1 MNANDLSTRRADV
14 HVLDVREQDEWD
26 AGHIAGAQH
35 IPLGELGQR
44 LAEVP
49 NDRPIVAV
57 CRSGSRSAAATR
69 GLKQMGYD
77 VENLDGGLAGWSR
90 AGLPLVDRA
99 ERSGR
104 VI

>member
-1 MNANDLSTRRADV
+1 MNAQDLSTRRADV

-26 AGHIAGAQH
+26 AGHISGSQH

-44 LAEVP
+44 LTEVP
-49 NDRPIVAV
+49 TDRPIVAV
-57 CRSGSRSAAATR
+57 CRSGSRSGAATR

-77 VENLDGGLAGWSR
+77 VENLDGGLAAWSR
-90 AGLPLVDRA
+90 AGLPLIDRA
-99 ERSGR
+99 DRAGR